1 MPKRDVRCATIQNA
15 RNATTFR
22 RDRERVRPTLISSRA
37 SPPSLFLSVFL
48 SLDYSTE
55 SIIGTCPCELFG
67 SRNRSILPLLGQLG
81 SVSLG
86 SRSRVEVELTSGGE
100 CSFGLH
106 VTGEQFH
113 LLGRK
118 GGRVDP
124 EGCERR
130 LAWQKTAKGIRGT
143 TREETGRSVK

>member
-1 MPKRDVRCATIQNA
+1 MTCVARRYKTPGTQQRSAEIGNA
-15 RNATTFR
+15 SVLLSFR
-22 RDRERVRPTLISSRA
+22 RAP
-37 SPPSLFLSVFL
+37 PPSLFLSVFL

-67 SRNRSILPLLGQLG
+67 SRNRSISPLLGQLG

-100 CSFGLH
+100 RSFGLH

-143 TREETGRSVK
+143 TRGETGRSVK